1 MPNFRDLALDK
12 ATVVVIISRPGAK
25 GVCGCGCG
33 GATPPWACFSRQI
46 DNFSQQNVEVLMRC
60 ISLLQ
65 NTLVYMHNF

>member
-25 GVCGCGCG
+25 GVCVGVWG
-33 GATPPWACFSRQI
+33 GATSPWACFSRQI
-46 DNFSQQNVEVLMRC
+46 DNFSQQNGEVLVKC